1 MMVVQ
6 GPLAAVNRVE
16 ACIKTAHPDDWK
28 VMSPT
33 VAAVRQLVYRERVE
47 TVTDALRAIEAWLE
61 ALNELREMEA
71 ALKGKEQHPKVK
83 EALEKIAQARQ
94 HLALRQDTEA
104 SSLVDE
110 VKGTLAVVKTR
121 SSGLDGQGPV
131 PVCVRYSAQRP
142 AALRG

>member
-1 MMVVQ
+1 
-6 GPLAAVNRVE
+6 
-16 ACIKTAHPDDWK
+16 
-28 VMSPT
+28 
-33 VAAVRQLVYRERVE
+33 
-47 TVTDALRAIEAWLE
+47 
-61 ALNELREMEA
+61 MEA

-110 VKGTLAVVKTR
+110 GTLAVVKTR
-121 SSGLDGQGPV
+121 SSGLDGQGSV
-131 PVCVRYSAQRP
+131 PVCVMYSAQRP